1 MHGMHSRRLVIPK
14 GVLESGNN
22 VIEIPDAC
30 EDSRVL
36 IAKLRPSQG
45 SPSRSGQGGGCHPN
59 PSPCPSHVQK
69 LSSAGSISSSPRN
82 VRSSRSRQAN
92 ISIRDG
98 IVPNELN
105 NSIINHSL
113 AQLEQVE
120 IEELKVVQEKMR
132 KFQDARRELV
142 ISILM
147 LQEAESAGR
156 AT

>member
-1 MHGMHSRRLVIPK
+1 MDEMHSRRLIIPK
-14 GVLESGNN
+14 GILESGNN
-22 VIEIPDAC
+22 VIDIPDAC

-36 IAKLRPSQG
+36 IAKLRPNQG
-45 SPSRSGQGGGCHPN
+45 SPSRSGQGGGCQPN
-59 PSPCPSHVQK
+59 CPSHLQK
-69 LSSAGSISSSPRN
+69 LSSAGSISSSR
-82 VRSSRSRQAN
+82 RSVKSRPSRSRQAN
-92 ISIRDG
+92 ISISDG
-98 IVPNELN
+98 IVPAELN

-113 AQLEQVE
+113 AQLEHVE

-156 AT
+156 ST

>member
-1 MHGMHSRRLVIPK
+1 MDGMHSRRLIIPK
-14 GVLESGNN
+14 GVLDSGNN
-22 VIEIPDAC
+22 VIDIPDAC

-36 IAKLRPSQG
+36 IAKLRPNQG
-45 SPSRSGQGGGCHPN
+45 SPSRSGQGGGCQPN
-59 PSPCPSHVQK
+59 CPSHVQK
-69 LSSAGSISSSPRN
+69 LSSAGSISSSR
-82 VRSSRSRQAN
+82 RSARPSRSRQAN
-92 ISIRDG
+92 ISISEG
-98 IVPNELN
+98 IVPDELN